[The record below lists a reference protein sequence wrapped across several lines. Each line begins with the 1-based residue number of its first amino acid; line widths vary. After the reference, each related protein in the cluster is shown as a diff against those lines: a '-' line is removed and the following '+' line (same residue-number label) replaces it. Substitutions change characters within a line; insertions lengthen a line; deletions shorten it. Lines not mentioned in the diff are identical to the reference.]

1 MTSLRLRRALLLPM
15 CLALAAM
22 ALLCLQTCHAFSSYP
37 PTQCRRDV
45 RTNYIGLYGKATNE
59 EEDRSRPDIFVIKSH
74 DDYVKFLEED
84 DRLVVLK

>member
-1 MTSLRLRRALLLPM
+1 MTTLRLCRALLLPM
-15 CLALAAM
+15 CLAVVVV
-22 ALLCLQTCHAFSSYP
+22 TCHAFSSYP